1 MSDRTSRDELRI
13 IEGLLQALATLVKN
27 LAIYGA
33 DHTRTREVSQEYF
46 QLAKSATT
54 LSCVRRSRLIIAN
67 RRQRLYHENMPLSQN
82 SAYNL
87 YLERMQR
94 DGYAG
99 FLLSLNL
106 PAKSFDKLLEELSP
120 RKKKDESGPELH
132 VEHFRWLNSAEMEEL
147 ERFRGCHE
155 VRDHIVLNIPELHV
169 DRRYYER
176 AINELAVFTQ
186 QCATADL
193 GQLDGVENSARQLV
207 ERMLFR
213 PEELLPLTTI
223 PYSDEFTYY
232 HSVNV
237 CVLTLRAA
245 ATVIDDEET
254 LFRICRAALLH
265 DVGKARIPQEI
276 LYKNGRLNDK
286 EREEIV
292 RHPTL
297 GAEILQEFP
306 EMDPMAVSAAFGHH
320 IKDNGQGYPKT
331 IPGYKR
337 GAVTSLIEVADIFEA
352 LTAMRPYKK
361 PMPAAQAFE
370 VLYSMPDSDSLRP
383 FVDLLYH
390 AVGRQPIGSRVRTAD
405 GEVGVVCGHQDN
417 DPEKAIVR
425 LVRPQ
430 ASGEIDTEA
439 VVVGVSD
446 DLQEVITDDSSTPV
460 TPLDP
465 EVDLAVP
472 VSALDW

>member
-1 MSDRTSRDELRI
+1 M
-13 IEGLLQALATLVKN
+13 
-27 LAIYGA
+27 
-33 DHTRTREVSQEYF
+33 
-46 QLAKSATT
+46 
-54 LSCVRRSRLIIAN
+54 IIAN

-82 SAYNL
+82 AAYNL

-99 FLLSLNL
+99 FLLSLNIS
-106 PAKSFDKLLEELSP
+106 AKGFDKLLDELSP
-120 RKKKDESGPELH
+120 RKKAGEGSNLH
-132 VEHFRWLNSAEMEEL
+132 VEHFRWLNSAELEDL
-147 ERFRGCHE
+147 ERFRGQHE

-169 DRRYYER
+169 ARRYYER
-176 AINELAVFTQ
+176 ATTELALFTQ
-186 QCATADL
+186 QCATPDL

-245 ATVIDDEET
+245 ATVIDDEAT
-254 LFRICRAALLH
+254 LFRICKSALLH

-276 LYKNGRLNDK
+276 LYKNGRLNDA
-286 EREEIV
+286 ERAEIV
-292 RHPTL
+292 KHPTL

-320 IKDNGQGYPKT
+320 IKDNGHGYPKVL
-331 IPGYKR
+331 PGYQR
-337 GAVTSLIEVADIFEA
+337 GPVTSLIEVADIFEA
-352 LTAMRPYKK
+352 LTALRPYKK

-370 VLYSMPDSDSLRP
+370 VLYSMPDSESLRP
-383 FVDLLYH
+383 YVDLLYH
-390 AVGRQPIGSRVRTAD
+390 AVGRQPIGSRVRTPD

-425 LVRPQ
+425 LVRPE
-430 ASGEIDTEA
+430 ASGEINTES
-439 VVVGVSD
+439 VVVGVSE
-446 DLQEVITDDSSTPV
+446 DLQEVISDGQSTPV

-465 EVDLAVP
+465 EVDLAIPVP
-472 VSALDW
+472 SLEW